1 MIPIH
6 QLLSRIRWD
15 AEFGRAQF
23 VIGYVDHVTGK
34 IQQVSLRD
42 AQPDPANHSLLDIVD
57 DEGFKIS
64 LPLHRIRQVLR
75 NGEVIWQRGA
85 VEAGEV
91 GYPDDF
97 ERIDDSRR

>member
-15 AEFGRAQF
+15 KEFGRGQF
-23 VIGYVDHVTGK
+23 VIGYLDNVTGK
-34 IQQVSLRD
+34 IQYVAFQD
-42 AQPDPANHSLLDIVD
+42 AQPDPVNHALLDIFD
-57 DEGFKIS
+57 DEGVKIS

-85 VEAGEV
+85 VDSDGDV
-91 GYPDDF
+91 GQ
-97 ERIDDSRR
+97 